1 MNYITFEKNQL
12 VNLEYSLTKEI
23 IRTSREGAYSSSTI
37 INCNTRK
44 YHGLLVMPQPA
55 IDEGNHVL
63 LSSFDETI
71 IQHNAEFN
79 LAIHKYQGEVYSP
92 KGHKYLKDFTA
103 DPIPKLSYSVG
114 GVQLTKEM
122 LFSNKDGRIIIKYTL
137 EDAHSPTRI
146 RFKPFLAFRNI
157 HALTRSNYDVDTR
170 YEAIDNGIKLRMYRG
185 YSYLHLQFSKKPEY
199 VHVPDWYYNIEYSK
213 EKRRGYSYLEDLY
226 VPGYFEMSIE
236 KGESIY
242 FSAGI
247 EPITPTT
254 LSRIFKNEINKKVPR
269 DSFENCLINAAQ
281 QFIVKRGKKMEI
293 ISGYPW
299 FGRWGRDTFVALPG
313 LTLVTGEYKTAKA
326 ILDTMVQEL
335 KGPLFPNMGIGEKAI
350 YNSADTPLWFFW
362 ALQQYGKYTRTTSH
376 LWRDYGKYMKAIL
389 YGYREGTSYNIKLHD
404 NNLIYSG
411 EQGYAVTWMDAVVD
425 GKPVTPRI
433 GYCVEINALWYNAL
447 MFVLQLAKQ
456 ADDHSFIQEWQA
468 HADAFPEAFI
478 QTFWNETHGYLAD
491 YTNGDYKDFSVRPN
505 QVLATSLPY
514 TPLTEEMRN
523 SILER
528 VKSELLTPRGL
539 RSLAPKNVL
548 YKGVYEG
555 NQSERD
561 HAYHQG
567 SVHPWLLGHF
577 VEGYLAI
584 HGISAL
590 DRVKE
595 IYYGFEA
602 EMTEHGIGTISEVY
616 DGDPPNKGAGAISQ
630 AWCVAEVLRVGY
642 LIKQCEM
649 QMIKRNES
657 NSLVAIPAC
666 DETKS
671 KSKRN
676 KVKKEIK

>member
-23 IRTSREGAYSSSTI
+23 IRASREGAYSSSTI

-44 YHGLLVMPQPA
+44 YHGILVMPQPA

-63 LSSFDETI
+63 LSSFDETV
-71 IQHNAEFN
+71 IQHNTEFN
-79 LAIHKYQGEVYSP
+79 LAIHKYQGEVFSP

-103 DPIPKLSYSVG
+103 DPIPKLTYQVG
-114 GVQLTKEM
+114 GVELTKEM
-122 LFSNKDGRIIIKYTL
+122 LFSHKDGRMIIKYTL
-137 EDAHSPTRI
+137 VEAHSPTKI

-157 HALTRSNYDVDTR
+157 HSLTRSNYDVDTS

-185 YSYLHLQFSKKPEY
+185 YSYLYLQFSKDPEY
-199 VHVPDWYYNIEYSK
+199 IHVPDWYYNIEYIK
-213 EKRRGYSYLEDLY
+213 EKARGYDYLEDLY
-226 VPGYFEMSIE
+226 VPGYFELPIA

-242 FSAGI
+242 FAAGV
-247 EPITPTT
+247 EPVAPASLARSFKSEI
-254 LSRIFKNEINKKVPR
+254 SRRVPR
-269 DSFENCLINAAQ
+269 DSFEHCLINAAQ
-281 QFIVKRGKKMEI
+281 QFIVRRGKKTEI

-313 LTLVTGEYKTAKA
+313 LTMVTGDLKTAKT
-326 ILDTMVQEL
+326 ILDSMLLEL

-362 ALQQYGKYTRTTSH
+362 ALQQYGMYTGTTSR
-376 LWRDYGKYMKAIL
+376 LWKEYSKQIKAIL
-389 YGYREGTSYNIKLHD
+389 YGYKEGTSYNIKLHD
-404 NNLIYSG
+404 NHLIFSG
-411 EQGYAVTWMDAVVD
+411 EPGYAVTWMDAVVD
-425 GKPVTPRI
+425 RKPVTPRI

-447 MFVLQLAKQ
+447 LFAMQLASE
-456 ADDHSFIQEWQA
+456 AGDHDFVNEWQETA
-468 HADAFPEAFI
+468 TAFPESFI
-478 QTFWNETHGYLAD
+478 NNFWDEKRGYLAD

-514 TPLTEEMRN
+514 TPLPETLRN

-528 VKSELLTPRGL
+528 VKSELLTARGL

-548 YKGVYEG
+548 YKGVYQG

-584 HGISAL
+584 HQRAAL
-590 DRVKE
+590 QFIKD
-595 IYYGFEA
+595 IYFGFED
-602 EMTEHGIGTISEVY
+602 EMDEHGIGTISEVY
-616 DGDPPNKGAGAISQ
+616 DGDPPHKGAGAISQ
-630 AWCVAEVLRVGY
+630 AWCVAELLRISS
-642 LIKQCEM
+642 LIKQYEG
-649 QMIKRNES
+649 
-657 NSLVAIPAC
+657 
-666 DETKS
+666 ETGE
-671 KSKRN
+671 
-676 KVKKEIK
+676 VKP